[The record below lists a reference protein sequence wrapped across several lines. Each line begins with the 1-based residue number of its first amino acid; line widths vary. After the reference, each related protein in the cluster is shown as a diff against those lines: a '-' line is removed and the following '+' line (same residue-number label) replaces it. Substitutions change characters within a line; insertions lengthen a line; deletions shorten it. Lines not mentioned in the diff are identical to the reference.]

1 MITPTVRTTIDLD
14 RDLYI
19 QLKQIVAVDRQTI
32 KSVMREAV
40 RDVVR
45 KKKVKK
51 QKSFEQLWKEIRA
64 IATAANKRSPE
75 RKSLTQ
81 ILIEERDERY
91 HENGYL

>member
-1 MITPTVRTTIDLD
+1 
-14 RDLYI
+14 
-19 QLKQIVAVDRQTI
+19 
-32 KSVMREAV
+32 
-40 RDVVR
+40 
-45 KKKVKK
+45 VKK